1 MSRQIP
7 EAEGNEKLVANKFG
21 VAANYYPKSVILRPF

>member
-1 MSRQIP
+1 MIVATKKITSQPIL

-21 VAANYYPKSVILRPF
+21 VVT